1 MTAVLFSKKGARMA
15 GGFINEELI
24 GKPGSRAALATPA
37 LVLDLDAFE
46 RNVKTMAEHCRRNG
60 LNLRPHAKTH
70 KSVAIAKAQIAAGA
84 IGQCCAKLGEA
95 EAMGEG
101 GVQSIVITSPVVSP
115 RGIARALALNAKIS
129 DLMLTV
135 DNPANATAL
144 AEAAKAAGKSL
155 KVLVD
160 LDPGLHRTG
169 IAAGEPVLALAKQV
183 HASGSLTLRGLQ
195 CYAGHVMHIEDFA
208 DRREKSLVAMKLL
221 GETRDA
227 LKAAGLPCD
236 IVSGGGTGSFD
247 IDPEVRVLT
256 ELQGGSYIFMD
267 KQYND
272 VHGGNGASMPFE
284 TSLFVQMSVVSNNTR
299 NLATTDAGFKAFSTD
314 AAPPVLH
321 SGAPEGSAYFF
332 FGDEQG
338 GIALPQGAS
347 LALGATLTAVTPH
360 CDPTVN
366 LYDAYHVV
374 RGDTLVAIWP
384 IEARGKS
391 A

>member
-1 MTAVLFSKKGARMA
+1 MA
-15 GGFINEELI
+15 SRFVNEELI
-24 GKPGSRAALATPA
+24 GKPGSRSLLATPA

-46 RNVKTMAEHCRRNG
+46 RNIEKMAEHCKRNG
-60 LNLRPHAKTH
+60 LGLRPHAKTH
-70 KSVAIAKAQIAAGA
+70 KSLEIAKAQLAAGA
-84 IGQCCAKLGEA
+84 LGQCCAKLGEA
-95 EAMGEG
+95 EQMGAG
-101 GVQSIVITSPVVSP
+101 GVQSLIVTSPIVTA
-115 RGIARALALNAKIS
+115 RGIARAMALNALIS

-135 DNPANATAL
+135 DNPENAKAL
-144 AEAAKAAGKSL
+144 SAAAKIAGKPL
-155 KVLVD
+155 KILVD

-169 IAAGEPVLALAKQV
+169 IAPGEPALALATQI
-183 HASGSLTLRGLQ
+183 HADDNLILRGLQ
-195 CYAGHVMHIEDFA
+195 CYAGQVMHIEDFA
-208 DRREKSLVAMKLL
+208 ERREKSLVAMKIL

-227 LKAAGLPCD
+227 FKAAALPCD
-236 IVSGGGTGSFD
+236 ICSGGGTGSFD
-247 IDPEVRVLT
+247 IDPEARVLT

-272 VHGGNGASMPFE
+272 VKAGNGAPVPFE
-284 TSLFVQMSVVSNNTR
+284 TSLFVQMSVISNNTR
-299 NLATTDAGFKAFSTD
+299 GLVTTDAGFKAFSTD
-314 AAPPVLH
+314 AEPPVLL
-321 SGAPEGSAYFF
+321 SGAPEGSAYFY

-338 GIALPQGAS
+338 GIALPKGETLPLGAS
-347 LALGATLTAVTPH
+347 LTAITPH

>member
-1 MTAVLFSKKGARMA
+1 MS
-15 GGFINEELI
+15 GGFVNEELI
-24 GKPGSRAALATPA
+24 GKPGSRAELATPA

-46 RNVKTMAEHCRRNG
+46 RNVRTMAEHCRRNG
-60 LNLRPHAKTH
+60 LSLRPHAKTH
-70 KSVAIAKAQIAAGA
+70 KSVAIARAQIEAGA

-101 GVQSIVITSPVVSP
+101 GVESIVITSPVVSP
-115 RGIARALALNAKIS
+115 RGIARAMRLNAKIS

-144 AEAAKAAGKSL
+144 AEAARAAGKPL

-169 IAAGEPVLALAKQV
+169 IAPGEPVLALARQV

-247 IDPEVRVLT
+247 IDPEARVLT

-314 AAPPVLH
+314 AEPPMLH

-338 GIALPQGAS
+338 GIALPKGAS
-347 LALGATLTAVTPH
+347 LPLGASLTAVTPH

-366 LYDAYHVV
+366 LYDCYHVV

>member
-1 MTAVLFSKKGARMA
+1 MA
-15 GGFINEELI
+15 SRFVNEDLI
-24 GKPGSRAALATPA
+24 GKPGSRSLLATPA

-46 RNVKTMAEHCRRNG
+46 RNVQKMADHCKRNG
-60 LNLRPHAKTH
+60 LGLRPHAKTH
-70 KSVAIAKAQIAAGA
+70 KSLEIAKAQLAAGA
-84 IGQCCAKLGEA
+84 LGQCCAKLGEA
-95 EAMGEG
+95 EQMGEG
-101 GVQSIVITSPVVSP
+101 GVQSLIVTSPIVTA
-115 RGIARALALNAKIS
+115 RGIARAMALNALIS

-135 DNPANATAL
+135 DNPENAKAL
-144 AEAAKAAGKSL
+144 SAAAKLAGKPL

-169 IAAGEPVLALAKQV
+169 IAPGEPALALAKQI
-183 HASGSLTLRGLQ
+183 HADDNLILRGLQ
-195 CYAGHVMHIEDFA
+195 CYAGQVMHIEDFSE
-208 DRREKSLVAMKLL
+208 RREKSLIAMKTL

-227 LKAAGLPCD
+227 FKAAGLPCD
-236 IVSGGGTGSFD
+236 ICSGGGTGSFD
-247 IDPEVRVLT
+247 IDPEAHVLS

-272 VHGGNGASMPFE
+272 VKAGNGASAPFE
-284 TSLFVQMSVVSNNTR
+284 TSLFVQMSVISNNTPG
-299 NLATTDAGFKAFSTD
+299 LATTDAGFKAFSTD
-314 AAPPVLH
+314 ADAPVLL
-321 SGAPEGSAYFF
+321 SGAAAGSVYFF

-338 GIALPQGAS
+338 GIALPKDETLPLGAS
-347 LALGATLTAVTPH
+347 LTAITPH

-384 IEARGKS
+384 IEARGRS

>member
-1 MTAVLFSKKGARMA
+1 MPGRFL
-15 GGFINEELI
+15 NEALI
-24 GKPGSRAALATPA
+24 GKPGSRGQLATPA

-46 RNVKTMAEHCRRNG
+46 RNIARMAEHCRRNG
-60 LNLRPHAKTH
+60 LSLRPHAKTH
-70 KSVAIAKAQIAAGA
+70 KSVTIARAQIAAGA

-95 EAMGEG
+95 EALVDGAAAG
-101 GVQSIVITSPVVSP
+101 SPVDSILVTSPVVTEQT
-115 RGIARALALNAKIS
+115 IARAMALNARIS

-135 DNPANATAL
+135 DNPLNATML
-144 AEAAKAAGKSL
+144 ADAARASGKPL

-169 IAAGEPVLALAKQV
+169 IAAGEPVLALARQI
-183 HASGSLTLRGLQ
+183 HASDGLTLRGLQ
-195 CYAGHVMHIEDFA
+195 CYAGHVMHIENFA
-208 DRREKSLVAMKLL
+208 ERREKSLAAMRVL

-227 LKAAGLPCD
+227 LKAVGLPCD

-247 IDPEVRVLT
+247 IDPEAHVLT

-272 VHGGNGASMPFE
+272 VHGGNGTSMPFE
-284 TSLFVQMSVVSNNTR
+284 TSLFVQMTVVSNNTR

-314 AAPPVLH
+314 AAPPILH
-321 SGAPEGSAYFF
+321 AGAPKDSAYFF

-338 GIALPQGAS
+338 GIALPTGTK
-347 LALGATLTAVTPH
+347 LDLGAQLTAMTPH

-366 LYDAYHVV
+366 LYDCYHVV
-374 RGDTLVAIWP
+374 RDDTLVDIWP

>member
-1 MTAVLFSKKGARMA
+1 MTGRFV
-15 GGFINEELI
+15 NEALVGI
-24 GKPGSRAALATPA
+24 AGSRAKLATPA

-46 RNVKTMAEHCRRNG
+46 RNIAKMADHVRRNG

-70 KSVAIAKAQIAAGA
+70 KCVEIAKRQIAAGA
-84 IGQCCAKLGEA
+84 VGQCCAKLGEA
-95 EAMGEG
+95 ETMGEG
-101 GVQSIVITSPVVSP
+101 GVESIIITSPVVT
-115 RGIARALALNAKIS
+115 RQGIARAMMLNARIS

-135 DNPANATAL
+135 DNPENASAL
-144 AEAAKAAGKSL
+144 GAAAKASGKPL

-169 IAAGEPVLALAKQV
+169 IAPGEPVLALAKQI
-183 HASGSLTLRGLQ
+183 HADDNLVLRGLQ
-195 CYAGHVMHIEDFA
+195 CYAGHVMHIEEFGE
-208 DRREKSLVAMKLL
+208 RREASLVAMKLL
-221 GETRDA
+221 GKTRDA
-227 LKAAGLPCD
+227 LKAADLPTD
-236 IVSGGGTGSFD
+236 IISGGGTGSFD
-247 IDPEVRVLT
+247 IDPEAHVLT
-256 ELQGGSYIFMD
+256 ELQGGSYVFMD

-272 VHGGNGASMPFE
+272 VKAPNGGAAPFE
-284 TSLFVQMSVVSNNTR
+284 TSLFVQMSVVSNNTAG
-299 NLATTDAGFKAFSTD
+299 LVTTDAGFKAFSTD
-314 AAPPVLH
+314 AEPPVLL
-321 SGAPEGSAYFF
+321 SGASEGAKYFF

-338 GIALPQGAS
+338 GIILPKGGK
-347 LALGATLTAVTPH
+347 LPLGTSLTAITPH

>member
-1 MTAVLFSKKGARMA
+1 MTGRFV
-15 GGFINEELI
+15 NEGLI
-24 GKPGSRAALATPA
+24 GKPGSRAELATPA

-46 RNVKTMAEHCRRNG
+46 RNVALMAEHCRRNG
-60 LNLRPHAKTH
+60 LSLRPHAKTH
-70 KSVAIAKAQIAAGA
+70 KSVTIARAQIAAGA

-101 GVQSIVITSPVVSP
+101 GIQSIVVTSPVVTAQ
-115 RGIARALALNAKIS
+115 GIARAMALNAKIS

-135 DNPANATAL
+135 DNPANAQAL
-144 AEAAKAAGKSL
+144 ADAARAAGKPL

-169 IAAGEPVLALAKQV
+169 IAPGEPVLALARQV

-208 DRREKSLVAMKLL
+208 ERREKSLAAMKLL

-236 IVSGGGTGSFD
+236 IVTGGGTGSFD
-247 IDPEVRVLT
+247 IDPEARVLT

-272 VHGGNGASMPFE
+272 VHGGNGATMPFE

-321 SGAPEGSAYFF
+321 SG
-332 FGDEQG
+332 
-338 GIALPQGAS
+338 
-347 LALGATLTAVTPH
+347 
-360 CDPTVN
+360 
-366 LYDAYHVV
+366 
-374 RGDTLVAIWP
+374 
-384 IEARGKS
+384 
-391 A
+391 

>member
-1 MTAVLFSKKGARMA
+1 MA
-15 GGFINEELI
+15 GRFVNEGLI
-24 GKPGSRAALATPA
+24 GRPGSRGKLQTPA

-46 RNVKTMAEHCRRNG
+46 RNVAAMAEHCTRNG
-60 LNLRPHAKTH
+60 MKLRPHAKTH
-70 KSVAIAKAQIAAGA
+70 KSVAIAKKQIAAGA
-84 IGQCCAKLGEA
+84 VGQCCAKLGEA

-101 GVQSIVITSPVVSP
+101 GIESLLITSPVVTEGAIM
-115 RGIARALALNAKIS
+115 RLMALNARVA
-129 DLMLTV
+129 DLMVAV
-135 DNPANATAL
+135 DNPQNAEAL
-144 AEAAKAAGKSL
+144 AGAAKAAGKKL

-169 IAAGEPVLALAKQV
+169 IAPGEPVLSLGRQV
-183 HASGSLTLRGLQ
+183 HASEWLELRGLQ
-195 CYAGHVMHIEDFA
+195 CYAGHVMHIEDFVQ
-208 DRREKSLVAMKLL
+208 RREQSLAAMKVL

-227 LKAAGLPCD
+227 FRAAGLPVD
-236 IVSGGGTGSFD
+236 IVSGGGTGSFN
-247 IDPEVRVLT
+247 IDPEAKVLT

-272 VHGGNGASMPFE
+272 VHVGNGAPIPFE
-284 TSLFVQMSVVSNNTR
+284 TSLFVQMSVVSNNTK

-314 AAPPVLH
+314 AEAPMLL

-347 LALGATLTAVTPH
+347 LLLGAALTAITPH

-374 RGDTLVAIWP
+374 RGDTLVDIWP
-384 IEARGKS
+384 VEARGKS

>member
-1 MTAVLFSKKGARMA
+1 MTGRFV
-15 GGFINEELI
+15 NEGLI
-24 GKPGSRAALATPA
+24 GKPGSRAELATPA

-46 RNVKTMAEHCRRNG
+46 RNVALMAEHCRRNG
-60 LNLRPHAKTH
+60 LSLRPHAKTH
-70 KSVAIAKAQIAAGA
+70 KSVTIARAQIAAGA

-101 GVQSIVITSPVVSP
+101 GIQSIVVTSPVVTAQ
-115 RGIARALALNAKIS
+115 GIARAMALNAKIS

-135 DNPANATAL
+135 DNPANAQAL
-144 AEAAKAAGKSL
+144 ADAARAAGKPL

-169 IAAGEPVLALAKQV
+169 IAPGEPVLALARQV

-208 DRREKSLVAMKLL
+208 ERREKSLAAMKLL

-236 IVSGGGTGSFD
+236 IVTGGGTGSFD
-247 IDPEVRVLT
+247 IDPEARVLT

-272 VHGGNGASMPFE
+272 VHGGNGATMPFE

-321 SGAPEGSAYFF
+321 SGAPAGSAYFF

-347 LALGATLTAVTPH
+347 LPLGASLTAVTPH

-384 IEARGKS
+384 IEARGRS

>member
-1 MTAVLFSKKGARMA
+1 MTGRFV
-15 GGFINEELI
+15 NEGLI
-24 GKPGSRAALATPA
+24 GKPGSRAELATPA

-46 RNVKTMAEHCRRNG
+46 RNVALMAEHCRRNG
-60 LNLRPHAKTH
+60 LSLRPHAKTH
-70 KSVAIAKAQIAAGA
+70 KSVTIAKAQIAAGA

-101 GVQSIVITSPVVSP
+101 GIQSIVVTSPVVTAQ
-115 RGIARALALNAKIS
+115 GIARAMALNAKIS

-135 DNPANATAL
+135 DNPANAQAL
-144 AEAAKAAGKSL
+144 ADAARAAGKPL

-169 IAAGEPVLALAKQV
+169 IAPGEPVLALARQV

-208 DRREKSLVAMKLL
+208 ERREKSLAAMKLL

-236 IVSGGGTGSFD
+236 IVTGGGTGSFD
-247 IDPEVRVLT
+247 IDPEARVLT
-256 ELQGGSYIFMD
+256 ELQGGSYVFMD

-272 VHGGNGASMPFE
+272 VHGGNGATMPFE

-321 SGAPEGSAYFF
+321 SGAPAGSAYFF

-347 LALGATLTAVTPH
+347 LPLGASLTAVTPH

-384 IEARGKS
+384 IEARGRS

>member
-1 MTAVLFSKKGARMA
+1 MA
-15 GGFINEELI
+15 GGFVNEGLI
-24 GKPGSRAALATPA
+24 GKPGSRAGLATPA

-46 RNVKTMAEHCRRNG
+46 RNVATMAEHCRRNG
-60 LNLRPHAKTH
+60 LSLRPHAKTH

-95 EAMGEG
+95 EAMGVG
-101 GVQSIVITSPVVSP
+101 GVESIVITSPVVTAQ
-115 RGIARALALNAKIS
+115 GIARAMALNAKIS

-144 AEAAKAAGKSL
+144 AEAAKAAGKPL

-169 IAAGEPVLALAKQV
+169 IAPGEPVLALAKQV

-208 DRREKSLVAMKLL
+208 TRREKSLVAMKLL

-247 IDPEVRVLT
+247 IDPEARVLT

-314 AAPPVLH
+314 AEPPVLH

-347 LALGATLTAVTPH
+347 LPLGASLTAVTPH

-366 LYDAYHVV
+366 LYDCYHVV

>member
-1 MTAVLFSKKGARMA
+1 MAVRFV
-15 GGFINEELI
+15 NEDLI

-37 LVLDLDAFE
+37 LVLDLDVFE
-46 RNVKTMAEHCRRNG
+46 RNVATMADHCRRNG
-60 LNLRPHAKTH
+60 LSLRPHAKTH
-70 KSVAIAKAQIAAGA
+70 KSVAIARAQIAAGA

-101 GVQSIVITSPVVSP
+101 GVESIVVTSPVVSP
-115 RGIARALALNAKIS
+115 RGIARAMALNAKIS

-144 AEAAKAAGKSL
+144 AEAAKAAGKPL

-247 IDPEVRVLT
+247 IDPEARVLT

-338 GIALPQGAS
+338 GIALPQGAT
-347 LALGATLTAVTPH
+347 LPLGASLTAVTPH

>member
-1 MTAVLFSKKGARMA
+1 MA
-15 GGFINEELI
+15 GRFVNEDLV
-24 GKPGSRAALATPA
+24 GKPGSRNQIATPA

-46 RNVKTMAEHCRRNG
+46 RNLAKMADHCKRNG
-60 LNLRPHAKTH
+60 LGLRPHSKTH
-70 KSVAIAKAQIAAGA
+70 KCIEIAKAQIAAGA
-84 IGQCCAKLGEA
+84 VGQCCAKLGEA
-95 EAMGEG
+95 EAMGAG
-101 GVQSIVITSPVVSP
+101 GVQSLIVTSPVVTP
-115 RGIARALALNAKIS
+115 RGIARAMTLNAVID

-135 DNPANATAL
+135 DNPENATAL
-144 AEAAKAAGKSL
+144 SAAAKAAGKPL

-169 IAAGEPVLALAKQV
+169 IAPGEPVLALAKQI
-183 HASGSLTLRGLQ
+183 HADDNLILRGLQ
-195 CYAGHVMHIEDFA
+195 CYAGQVMHIEEFGE
-208 DRREKSLVAMKLL
+208 RREQSLKAMKLL

-227 LKAAGLPCD
+227 FKAAGLPCD
-236 IVSGGGTGSFD
+236 ILSGGGTGSFD
-247 IDPEVRVLT
+247 IDPEARVLT

-272 VHGGNGASMPFE
+272 VKAPNGGAAPFE
-284 TSLFVQMSVVSNNTR
+284 TSLFVQMSVVSNNTPK
-299 NLATTDAGFKAFSTD
+299 LATTDAGFKAFSTD
-314 AAPPVLH
+314 AEPPVLLA
-321 SGAPEGSAYFF
+321 GAPEGSAYFF

-338 GIALPQGAS
+338 GVLLPPDVK
-347 LALGATLTAVTPH
+347 LPLGATLTAITPH

>member
-1 MTAVLFSKKGARMA
+1 MSGRFV
-15 GGFINEELI
+15 NEGLV

-46 RNVKTMAEHCRRNG
+46 RNVAKMADHCKRNG
-60 LNLRPHAKTH
+60 LGLRPHAKTH
-70 KSVAIAKAQIAAGA
+70 KCVEIAKAQIAAGA
-84 IGQCCAKLGEA
+84 VGQCCAKLGEA
-95 EAMGEG
+95 EAMGAG
-101 GVQSIVITSPVVSP
+101 GVESIVVTSPVVTAQ
-115 RGIARALALNAKIS
+115 GIARAMALNLKIS

-135 DNPANATAL
+135 DNPENAAAL
-144 AEAAKAAGKSL
+144 SAAAKAAGKPL

-169 IAAGEPVLALAKQV
+169 IAPGEPVLALARQINADA
-183 HASGSLTLRGLQ
+183 HLTLRGLQ
-195 CYAGHVMHIEDFA
+195 CYAGQVMHIEEFGE
-208 DRREKSLVAMKLL
+208 RREQSLKAMKLL

-227 LKAAGLPCD
+227 FRAAGLPCD
-236 IVSGGGTGSFD
+236 ILSGGGTGSFD
-247 IDPEVRVLT
+247 IDPEAKVLT

-267 KQYND
+267 KQYID
-272 VHGGNGASMPFE
+272 VKAPNGGAAPFE
-284 TSLFVQMSVVSNNTR
+284 TSLFVQMSVVSNNTP

-314 AAPPVLH
+314 ADAPVLL

-338 GIALPQGAS
+338 GIALPKGEKLPLGAS
-347 LALGATLTAVTPH
+347 LTAITPH

-366 LYDAYHVV
+366 LYDCYHVV

-384 IEARGKS
+384 IEARGRS

>member
-1 MTAVLFSKKGARMA
+1 MSGRFV
-15 GGFINEELI
+15 NEGLV
-24 GKPGSRAALATPA
+24 GKPGSRNRLATPA
-37 LVLDLDAFE
+37 LVLDLDIFE
-46 RNVKTMAEHCRRNG
+46 RNVAKMADHCKRNG
-60 LNLRPHAKTH
+60 LNLRAHAKTH
-70 KSVAIAKAQIAAGA
+70 KCVEIAKAQIAAGA

-95 EAMGEG
+95 EQMGAG
-101 GVQSIVITSPVVSP
+101 GIESIVITSPVVTAQ
-115 RGIARALALNAKIS
+115 GIARAMALNAKIS

-135 DNPANATAL
+135 DNPENATAL
-144 AEAAKAAGKSL
+144 AAAAKAAGKPL

-169 IAAGEPVLALAKQV
+169 IAAGEPVLALGKQV
-183 HASGSLTLRGLQ
+183 HADEHLTLRGLQ
-195 CYAGHVMHIEDFA
+195 CYAGQVMHIEDFA
-208 DRREKSLVAMKLL
+208 ERREKSLKAMTLL

-227 LKAAGLPCD
+227 FKAAGLPCD

-247 IDPEVRVLT
+247 IDPEAKVLT

-272 VHGGNGASMPFE
+272 VKAPNGGAVPFE
-284 TSLFVQMSVVSNNTR
+284 TSLFVQMSVVSNNTP

-314 AAPPVLH
+314 AEAPVLL

-338 GIALPQGAS
+338 GIALPKGERLSLGAS
-347 LALGATLTAVTPH
+347 LTAITPH

-366 LYDAYHVV
+366 LYDCYHVV

-384 IEARGKS
+384 IEARGRS

>member
-1 MTAVLFSKKGARMA
+1 MT
-15 GGFINEELI
+15 GGFVNEDLI
-24 GKPGSRAALATPA
+24 GKPGSRAELATPA

-60 LNLRPHAKTH
+60 LSLRPHAKTH

-101 GVQSIVITSPVVSP
+101 GIESIVVTSPVVTP
-115 RGIARALALNAKIS
+115 RGIARAMALNAKIS

-135 DNPANATAL
+135 DNPQNATAL
-144 AEAAKAAGKSL
+144 AEAAKAAGKPL

-169 IAAGEPVLALAKQV
+169 IAAGEPVMALAKQV
-183 HASGSLTLRGLQ
+183 HASGSLILRGLQ
-195 CYAGHVMHIEDFA
+195 CYAGQVMHIEDFA

-247 IDPEVRVLT
+247 IDPEARVLT

-338 GIALPQGAS
+338 GIALPKGAS
-347 LALGATLTAVTPH
+347 LPLGAALTAVTPH

>member
-1 MTAVLFSKKGARMA
+1 MA
-15 GGFINEELI
+15 GRFVNEDLV
-24 GKPGSRAALATPA
+24 GKSGSRNQLATPA

-46 RNVKTMAEHCRRNG
+46 RNVAKMADHCKRNG
-60 LNLRPHAKTH
+60 LGLRPHSKTH
-70 KSVAIAKAQIAAGA
+70 KCVEIAKAQIAAGA
-84 IGQCCAKLGEA
+84 VGQCCAKLGEA
-95 EAMGEG
+95 ETMGAG
-101 GVQSIVITSPVVSP
+101 GVQSLIVTSPVVTP
-115 RGIARALALNAKIS
+115 RGIARAMALNALIG

-135 DNPANATAL
+135 DNPENATAL
-144 AEAAKAAGKSL
+144 AAAAKAAGKPL

-169 IAAGEPVLALAKQV
+169 IAPGEPVLALAKQI
-183 HASGSLTLRGLQ
+183 HADDNLTLRGLQ
-195 CYAGHVMHIEDFA
+195 CYAGQVMHIEEFGE
-208 DRREKSLVAMKLL
+208 RREQSLKAMKVL

-227 LKAAGLPCD
+227 FKAAGLPCD
-236 IVSGGGTGSFD
+236 ILSGGGTGSFD
-247 IDPEVRVLT
+247 IDPEAHVLT

-272 VHGGNGASMPFE
+272 VKAPNGGDAPFE
-284 TSLFVQMSVVSNNTR
+284 TSLFVQMSVVSNNTPK
-299 NLATTDAGFKAFSTD
+299 LATTDAGFKAFSTD
-314 AAPPVLH
+314 AEPPVLLG
-321 SGAPEGSAYFF
+321 GAPEGAKYFF

-338 GIALPQGAS
+338 GVLLPPDVK
-347 LALGATLTAVTPH
+347 LPLGATLTAITPH

>member
-1 MTAVLFSKKGARMA
+1 MSRKQKVRCMTGQFVNQDLV
-15 GGFINEELI
+15 
-24 GKPGSRAALATPA
+24 GKPGSRARLATPA

-46 RNVKTMAEHCRRNG
+46 RNVAKMADHCRRNG
-60 LNLRPHAKTH
+60 LGLRPHAKTH
-70 KSVAIAKAQIAAGA
+70 KSLEIARAQLAAGA
-84 IGQCCAKLGEA
+84 VGQCCAKLGEA
-95 EAMGEG
+95 EAMGAG
-101 GVQSIVITSPVVSP
+101 GVDSIIITSPVVTP
-115 RGIARALALNAKIS
+115 QGIARAMALNARIP

-135 DNPANATAL
+135 DNPENATAL
-144 AEAAKAAGKSL
+144 AAAARDAGKVQ

-169 IAAGEPVLALAKQV
+169 IAPGEPVLALAKQID
-183 HASGSLTLRGLQ
+183 ASENLQLCGLQ
-195 CYAGHVMHIEDFA
+195 CYAGHVMHIEEFA
-208 DRREKSLVAMKLL
+208 DRREKSLKAMKLL

-227 LKAAGLPCD
+227 FKAAGLPCD
-236 IVSGGGTGSFD
+236 ILSGGGTGSFD
-247 IDPEVRVLT
+247 IDPEASVLT

-272 VHGGNGASMPFE
+272 VKAGNGGSVPFE
-284 TSLFVQMSVVSNNTR
+284 TSLFVQMSVVSNNTA

-314 AAPPVLH
+314 AEPPVLL
-321 SGAPEGSAYFF
+321 SGAPEGASYFF

-338 GIALPQGAS
+338 GIFLPPDAK
-347 LALGATLTAVTPH
+347 LPLGATLTAITPH

-366 LYDAYHVV
+366 LYDCYHVV
-374 RGDTLVAIWP
+374 RGDMLVDIWS